1 MSDLKIKKLFEKI
14 TNKFLYFEKIGM
26 AAEIHGKNSAGTGD
40 CSLAKQTYKNPLA
53 GQCSGLF
60 YGVDGTPTTAF
71 TSTQQNDLYVI
82 TPSTG
87 KIKILEAGHYLV
99 IASVYGYSGFTAED
113 RLDFRIQV
121 NGSNVSRFFA
131 RERMSGIYQIIYM
144 VRTYRAEANDELNIA
159 VTNYEA
165 ARGIVPSSLPTTLQ
179 IMRLK

>member
-1 MSDLKIKKLFEKI
+1 MANVKLKKLFEKM
-14 TNKFLYFEKIGM
+14 TSKFLEFEKIGM

-60 YGVDGTPTTAF
+60 YGADGTPTTAY
-71 TSTQQNDLYVI
+71 TYPQQNDLYVI

-99 IASVYGYSGFTAED
+99 IASVYGYTGFTAED
-113 RLDFRIQV
+113 RLDFRVQV
-121 NGSNVSRFFA
+121 NGSNDSRFFA

-144 VRTYRAEANDELNIA
+144 VRTYRAAANDELNIA

-165 ARGIVPSSLPTTLQ
+165 ARGIVTSSLPTMLQ
-179 IMRLK
+179 VVRLK